1 MRTIALL
8 TTGGTIEK
16 IFDEETGILDNRG
29 SQVETMLH
37 RLRLPEL
44 KIQILDL
51 MGKDSLYM
59 NDKDRQIILRAV
71 ELNLLQS
78 LPVVLLHGTDT
89 MEITAQYLYD
99 NLQKCNL
106 PVILTGAMKP
116 FGFEDSDALQNLTEA
131 LICSA
136 VLAGGVYIVIH
147 GQVLPL
153 PGVRKN
159 REKKTFEKAGPN

>member
-16 IFDEETGILDNRG
+16 TYDEETGILSNRG
-29 SQVETMLH
+29 SQVEMMLK
-37 RLRLPEL
+37 RLRLPGL
-44 KIQILDL
+44 QIQRLDL
-51 MGKDSLYM
+51 MGKDSLEM
-59 NDKDRQIILRAV
+59 DDRDRSIILKAV
-71 ELNLLQS
+71 ELYLLQD
-78 LPVVLLHGTDT
+78 LPVVCLHGTDT
-89 MEITAQYLYD
+89 MENTAQYLYD
-99 NLQKCNL
+99 HLNDISI

-131 LICSA
+131 LICSS
-136 VLAGGVYIVIH
+136 VLPGGVYIVIH

-159 REKKTFEKAGPN
+159 RAKKSFEKID